1 MPLYQ
6 IKENSVSQVKQ
17 SSFPKEK
24 NIQKI
29 FEENLSELLGVRFVA
44 SEFTTGDRQR
54 GRIDTLGLDEDN
66 NPTIIEYK
74 LSSNENIINQG
85 LFYLDWLI
93 DHKGDFA
100 VEAQKRLGSSI
111 VIDWSIPRLILIAES
126 FFEYDKYAVNR
137 IGGNI
142 QLWTYRKYGENLLY
156 LEPLYIN
163 PKQAHKAEEREGKK
177 VLIPGLGLKS
187 YTVADHLKNRSNEM
201 IELFQEFQE
210 KVLGLAGED
219 EILEKAGK
227 IYIAYQHSKNFCEV
241 SVLTKELHIW
251 LDVKPGEIDDPYY
264 LSRDVTKIG
273 HHGTGNLEVK
283 ISDLS
288 QLDKVMHLVEQS
300 YKQTV

>member
-6 IKENSVSQVKQ
+6 LKENKVSQIKQ
-17 SSFPKEK
+17 GSFPKEK

-29 FEENLSELLGVRFVA
+29 FETNLHELLGVRFLA

-54 GRIDTLGLDEDN
+54 GRIDSLGLDADN

-74 LSSNENIINQG
+74 LTSNENVINQG
-85 LFYLDWLI
+85 LFYMDWLL

-100 VEAQKRLGSSI
+100 VITQKVLGPN
-111 VIDWSIPRLILIAES
+111 VAIDWSSPRLILIAES
-126 FFEYDKYAVNR
+126 FSEYDKYAVNR

-142 QLWTYRKYGENLLY
+142 QLWTYRKYGEDLLY

-163 PKQAHKAEEREGKK
+163 PQQGHRIEEKESKK
-177 VLIPGLGLKS
+177 TKEFVTEAIP
-187 YTVADHLKNRSNEM
+187 YTVEDHLRNRSNDI

-210 KVLGLAGED
+210 SILGLAGED

-241 SVLTKELHIW
+241 SILTKELHIW
-251 LDVKPGEIDDPYY
+251 LDVKPDEIDDPYH
-264 LSRDVTKIG
+264 LSRDVSKIG
-273 HHGTGNLEVK
+273 HHGTGNLEVRLSE
-283 ISDLS
+283 IS
-288 QLDKVMHLVEQS
+288 QLDKVMNLVEQS
-300 YKQTV
+300 YKLTL

>member
-6 IKENSVSQVKQ
+6 IKFNSVNQIKQ

-29 FEENLSELLGVRFVA
+29 FEANLSDLLGVRFIA
-44 SEFTTGDRQR
+44 SEFSTGDRQR

-74 LSSNENIINQG
+74 LSINQNIINQG
-85 LFYLDWLI
+85 LFYMDWLI
-93 DHKGDFA
+93 DHKGDFS
-100 VEAQKRLGSSI
+100 VIAQKKLGSNV
-111 VIDWSIPRLILIAES
+111 VIDWSRPRLILIAET

-142 QLWTYRKYGENLLY
+142 QLWTYRKYGEDLLY

-163 PKQAHKAEEREGKK
+163 PQQTRKSEEREVKK
-177 VLIPGLGLKS
+177 VQIPSIELKTYS
-187 YTVADHLKNRSNEM
+187 VEDHLKNRNKEI

-210 KVLGLAGED
+210 GVLGLAGED
-219 EILEKAGK
+219 EIFEKAGK

-241 SVLTKELHIW
+241 SILTKELQIW
-251 LDVKPGEIDDPYY
+251 LDIKPEEIDDPYH
-264 LSRDVTKIG
+264 LTKDVTKIG
-273 HHGTGNLEVK
+273 HHGTGDIEVRL
-283 ISDLS
+283 SDIS
-288 QLDKVMHLVEQS
+288 QLEKVINLVRQAFNL
-300 YKQTV
+300 TV

>member
-6 IKENSVSQVKQ
+6 IKENSVNQIKQ

-29 FEENLSELLGVRFVA
+29 FEENLQELLGVRFIA
-44 SEFTTGDRQR
+44 TEFTTGDRQR

-100 VEAQKRLGSSI
+100 VAAQKKLGSNI
-111 VIDWSIPRLILIAES
+111 VIDWNQPRLILIAET
-126 FFEYDKYAVNR
+126 FYEYDKYAVNR

-142 QLWTYRKYGENLLY
+142 QLWSYRKYGEDLLY

-163 PKQAHKAEEREGKK
+163 PQKVRKVDEKEDKK
-177 VLIPGLGLKS
+177 PPIPGVEGRTYL
-187 YTVADHLKNRSNEM
+187 VEDHLKNRSKEI
-201 IELFQEFQE
+201 IELFREFQE
-210 KVLGLAGED
+210 RLLSLAGED

-241 SVLTKELHIW
+241 SILTKELHIW
-251 LDVKPGEIDDPYY
+251 LDMKPEDIDDPYH
-264 LSRDVTKIG
+264 LTRDVSKIG

-283 ISDLS
+283 LSDLS
-288 QLDKVMHLVEQS
+288 QLDKVMNLVEQS
-300 YKQTV
+300 FKQTQ